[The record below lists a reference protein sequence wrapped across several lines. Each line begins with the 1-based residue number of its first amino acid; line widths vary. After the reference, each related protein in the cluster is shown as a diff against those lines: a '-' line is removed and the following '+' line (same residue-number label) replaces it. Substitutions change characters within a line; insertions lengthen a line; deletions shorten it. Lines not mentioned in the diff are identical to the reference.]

1 MLYCFFLGNRF
12 VIEGRPT
19 NELLNKPDQLLTS
32 PFFPQLYPSDLSNEY
47 VVKCESKQ
55 PCRISLLFTD
65 FMIAD
70 SSILE
75 VNMVWFGSILS
86 AMDSCMCNK
95 TKYFVVVFL

>member
-1 MLYCFFLGNRF
+1 MINLRFSFQLVGNRF

-19 NELLNKPDQLLTS
+19 SELLNEPDQLLTS

-75 VNMVWFGSILS
+75 VNG
-86 AMDSCMCNK
+86 
-95 TKYFVVVFL
+95 FV